1 MNLEQSPGFLINK
14 LAHAMH
20 VDLDRRLKV
29 HGVTLSQ
36 WKILLHLWRRE
47 GRSQVELQ
55 EQLGLERA
63 TITGLIQRMTLQGWV
78 QRCTDPHDRRVQ
90 RVFLTE
96 RGRALEPVVSSLV
109 EEVNARALEGF
120 SADEREF
127 FMRLLMRALCN
138 VEGQ

>member
-1 MNLEQSPGFLINK
+1 MNLEESPGFLINK

-78 QRCTDPHDRRVQ
+78 RRCTDPHDRRVQ

-96 RGRALEPVVSSLV
+96 RGRALEPVVNSLV
-109 EEVNARALEGF
+109 EEVNAHALEGF

-127 FMRLLMRALCN
+127 FMRLLLRALCN
-138 VEGQ
+138 VEG